1 VPIGALYIDLPSAAG
16 ASRVSN
22 FLSEPAPSPDLHHNP
37 ETVMTRSPKSI
48 ATINFKGGVG
58 KTTVT
63 WCLGDLVSSFTD
75 GRVLLFDLDAQ
86 MSLTQAIAL
95 NEDGRLF
102 DQFGKWYETSIARNK
117 TIFDALDQ
125 FTKPAQ
131 HFDFPVGFDFIY
143 KLTENL
149 HFVPSVEDLYWME
162 LEVFDRDAVKDFIR
176 RLLGKITNSPK
187 VPEYDYVLF
196 DCPPSFTLLSYSVLS
211 CCDLILIPVN
221 PDYFASKGTNLILN
235 SLKMRIEPFPLPR
248 IAVFMNKTK
257 TYGPQPTKES
267 AFYMREVARVCETAS
282 RSQNI
287 NARFLES
294 WVPERV
300 GVKRAIT
307 SGGVPRELVD
317 PFKRLW
323 TEVMGELA

>member
-1 VPIGALYIDLPSAAG
+1 
-16 ASRVSN
+16 
-22 FLSEPAPSPDLHHNP
+22 
-37 ETVMTRSPKSI
+37 MKSPKTI

-63 WCLGDLVSSFTD
+63 WCLGDIISEFSD
-75 GRVLLFDLDAQ
+75 SKVLLFDLDAQ

-95 NEDGRLF
+95 NEDGYSLQA
-102 DQFGKWYETSIARNK
+102 QFQKWYEQSINKEK
-117 TIFDALDQ
+117 TIFDALDK
-125 FTKPAQ
+125 FARPAK

-143 KLTENL
+143 QLTNSL

-187 VPEYDYVLF
+187 LPPYDYIIF

-235 SLKMRIEPFPLPR
+235 SLKMRVEPFPLPK
-248 IAVFMNKTK
+248 IGVFMNKTK
-257 TYGPQPTKES
+257 TWAESPTKES
-267 AFYMREVARVCETAS
+267 RFYIREVSRVCTQAS
-282 RSQNI
+282 EAEKIR
-287 NARFLES
+287 AKFFES
-294 WVPERV
+294 WIPDRV

-307 SGGVPRELVD
+307 SGGVPAELVD
-317 PFKRLW
+317 PFKNLW
-323 TEVMGELA
+323 REVMEYLA